1 NFLSQYTKIRIIFK
15 KRKECNMDELEI
27 RENRVSLNGQELKTL
42 TEFEIKNIVADGCAE
57 VKMSLTVKLV

>member
-1 NFLSQYTKIRIIFK
+1 
-15 KRKECNMDELEI
+15 MDELEI